1 MKKKIHINQHNI
13 RHNIKNDKD
22 KPVITCK
29 TYKENLYGHE
39 VIIDGLMKVVYPDKP
54 LACGARVWI
63 ETDADVTVLDRQ
75 GNIVGV
81 L

>member
-29 TYKENLYGHE
+29 TYKENVYGHTVE
-39 VIIDGLMKVVYPDKP
+39 ILGPSQVVYPEKP
-54 LACGARVWI
+54 MSCGARVWV
-63 ETDADVTVLDRQ
+63 ETEAPVRVFDRE
-75 GNIVGV
+75 GNLVKE

>member
-13 RHNIKNDKD
+13 RHNINNDKD

-39 VIIDGLMKVVYPDKP
+39 VIIDGLMKVVYPEKP
-54 LACGARVWI
+54 LSCGARVWI
-63 ETDADVTVLDRQ
+63 ETDADVTVLDRK